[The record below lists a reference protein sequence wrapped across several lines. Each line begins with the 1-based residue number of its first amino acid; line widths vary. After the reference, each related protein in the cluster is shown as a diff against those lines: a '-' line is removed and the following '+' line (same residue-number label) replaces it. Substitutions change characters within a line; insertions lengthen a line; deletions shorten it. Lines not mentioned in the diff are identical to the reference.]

1 VPARRV
7 FLGLDVSIDALECAG
22 NNLGA
27 YRAVCVY
34 GAAQGGSFP
43 YFPIVLRSFTC
54 ITSGRLSDHRVSFN
68 FIFLDTHSF
77 LTSCIT
83 TI

>member
-1 VPARRV
+1 MPARRV

-34 GAAQGGSFP
+34 GAAQCGCFP
-43 YFPIVLRSFTC
+43 LSYGVL
-54 ITSGRLSDHRVSFN
+54 LA
-68 FIFLDTHSF
+68 
-77 LTSCIT
+77 
-83 TI
+83 